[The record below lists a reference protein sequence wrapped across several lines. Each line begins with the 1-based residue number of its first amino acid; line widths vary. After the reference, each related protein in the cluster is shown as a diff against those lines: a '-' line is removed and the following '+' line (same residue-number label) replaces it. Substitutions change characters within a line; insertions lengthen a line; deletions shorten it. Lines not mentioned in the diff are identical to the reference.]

1 MKRIFSGS
9 LGCYNKLPQTGWLQ
23 QQTFIS
29 HTSGSQK
36 TQDEGV
42 NRTSVLWQPASWIAD
57 GCLLAVSSR
66 GREQSDWKKGIKL
79 SPLSSYKNQSCHEG
93 STHLITSQ
101 RHYHLIPSHWGFQCM
116 NWGGHKHTAHKN
128 LVQSVQWLSH
138 VQLFATPWT
147 ATCQASLS
155 ITNSWSL
162 IKLMSIES
170 VMPSSHLI
178 LCRPF
183 LLLPSI
189 FPSIRVFSNESVFC
203 IRWPKYWRFR
213 FSISP
218 SNEYSGLIS
227 FRIDWLYL
235 LAIQGTLKSLL
246 QHHSSKASIL
256 WHLAF
261 FIVQLSHPF
270 MITGKTA
277 AFD

>member
-147 ATCQASLS
+147 ATCQAFLS

-162 IKLMSIES
+162 IKLMSIGS
-170 VMPSSHLI
+170 IMPSKRLI
-178 LCRPF
+178 LCHPL

-189 FPSIRVFSNESVFC
+189 LPSIRVFSNELALHQVAKVLNFC
-203 IRWPKYWRFR
+203 
-213 FSISP
+213 FSLST

-227 FRIDWLYL
+227 FRIDWFDL
-235 LAIQGTLKSLL
+235 LVVQGILKSLL
-246 QHHSSKASIL
+246 QHHSLKASIL
-256 WHLAF
+256 QGSGF
-261 FIVQLSHPF
+261 FMIQLSQF
-270 MITGKTA
+270 SSVQWLSCVW
-277 AFD
+277 